1 LTEIAKAAEGE
12 KDVLEVCVSL
22 RLVLALK
29 GVECRAAARLLARD
43 EAPDEMKQRR
53 FPRPWDIEEIN
64 KATFVAVPLLSRT
77 KEVTAICTSQAG
89 YPLPRQIWHEVSH
102 GGLDHSH
109 PQAVYRA
116 VSSIPLVRHRRRCAV
131 SADGSSRPSDAPVLS
146 ASRLD
151 SARCSSDN
159 TMCHL
164 TLRGG
169 RRCLSR
175 AQSPRLTACV
185 SACRDVFQKTN

>member
-77 KEVTAICTSQAG
+77 KEVTAICTSQVG
-89 YPLPRQIWHEVSH
+89 YPLPRQIWHEFHIAALITVIRKRSI
-102 GGLDHSH
+102 GLFH
-109 PQAVYRA
+109 PYRWNDIGA
-116 VSSIPLVRHRRRCAV
+116 AL
-131 SADGSSRPSDAPVLS
+131 
-146 ASRLD
+146 
-151 SARCSSDN
+151 
-159 TMCHL
+159 
-164 TLRGG
+164 
-169 RRCLSR
+169 
-175 AQSPRLTACV
+175 
-185 SACRDVFQKTN
+185 

>member
-116 VSSIPLVRHRRRCAV
+116 VSSPLVRHRRRCAV

-151 SARCSSDN
+151 SARCSSGN

-169 RRCLSR
+169 RRCSFITC
-175 AQSPRLTACV
+175 AEP
-185 SACRDVFQKTN
+185 